1 MSPLLSRPLLLVA
14 VTALVLPG
22 CRSESAQAPQPPA
35 PMVSVQIVAPQRIV
49 VWDTYPGRTQGARE
63 VQVRARVEGI
73 LLERRYV
80 EGQRAEQGQTLF
92 VIDPAPFAVK
102 LRQADAE
109 QRRAEANLR
118 RAELDWKRIDALQA
132 EGAVSVQAKD
142 NALAARDLGQAE
154 LELAEARVAAARI
167 DLDYTQVT
175 ASISGVTSLE
185 VLDEGS
191 LVRPGDLLTTLTQLD
206 PIQVRFALPEQHA
219 LAQRVAAEALRT
231 EQQEDP
237 RPVADLPKPPARL
250 VLPGGEEYPLEGMLD
265 FTDSGVDVN
274 TGMIRARAVFDNPRG
289 LLTPGQ
295 FVRVRVPLET
305 LEQALVVPEIAIGEG
320 ASGPMVYLVDA
331 NNQVHAKA
339 VDLGPYTE
347 AGQIIR
353 QGLASGDRVVVQGVA
368 KIRDGGQVML
378 REDTTAGGG

>member
-1 MSPLLSRPLLLVA
+1 MSPLLSRPLLLA

-35 PMVSVQIVAPQRIV
+35 PMVSMQIVAPQRIV

-73 LLERRYV
+73 LLKRRYV

-102 LRQADAE
+102 LRQAVAE
-109 QRRAEANLR
+109 QRRAEASLR
-118 RAELDWKRIDALQA
+118 RAERDWKRIDALQVG
-132 EGAVSVQAKD
+132 GAVSVQAKD

-154 LELAEARVAAARI
+154 LELAQARVAAARI

-175 ASISGVTSLE
+175 ASMAGVTSLE

-231 EQQEDP
+231 EQQGKQNP
-237 RPVADLPKPPARL
+237 GASDLPKPPARL
-250 VLPGGEEYPLEGMLD
+250 VLPGGEEYPVAGVVD

-274 TGMIRARAVFDNPRG
+274 TGMIRARAVFANPQG

-295 FVRVRVPLET
+295 FVRLRLPLET
-305 LEQALVVPEIAIGEG
+305 LEQALVVPEVAIGEG

-331 NNQVHAKA
+331 NNQVHAKP
-339 VDLGPYTE
+339 VELGPYTE

-353 QGLASGDRVVVQGVA
+353 QGLAPGDRVVVQGVA
-368 KIRDGGQVML
+368 KIRDGGQVTL
-378 REDTTAGGG
+378 RETATAGGG